1 MRSELPAGDLP
12 GGDAVM
18 PAWEVLSTLL
28 PRSPLLP
35 FAHDPSVLLKA
46 ESLMPTG
53 SFKIRGATYRMAL
66 LTPAQRA
73 RGVVA
78 YSTGNHAQ
86 AVARAARDAGVAA
99 TIVMSPDAPPDKVDA
114 THRLGA
120 AIVMAAST
128 SQARRDTAEALA
140 RERGATLIPP
150 YEDPVVIA
158 GQGTIAV
165 ELVQQVRTG

>member
-73 RGVVA
+73 ELDALFPPPDG
-78 YSTGNHAQ
+78 
-86 AVARAARDAGVAA
+86 ARA
-99 TIVMSPDAPPDKVDA
+99 
-114 THRLGA
+114 
-120 AIVMAAST
+120 
-128 SQARRDTAEALA
+128 LA
-140 RERGATLIPP
+140 
-150 YEDPVVIA
+150 VI
-158 GQGTIAV
+158 
-165 ELVQQVRTG
+165 